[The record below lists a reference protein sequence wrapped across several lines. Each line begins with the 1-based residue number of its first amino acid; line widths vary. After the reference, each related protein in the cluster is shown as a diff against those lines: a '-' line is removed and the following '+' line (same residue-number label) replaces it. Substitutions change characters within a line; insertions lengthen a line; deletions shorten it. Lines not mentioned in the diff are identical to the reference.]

1 MVRVAVIGHG
11 LIGRQRAA
19 AIAALAGEPGATC
32 ALAAT
37 VDPAPRAADLYGATP
52 HFARLEDC
60 PPSSYDAAVIAVP
73 HDLASPLARAAL
85 AQGKPVLVEKPLG
98 LDGAEAR
105 ALAAAASGTH
115 SFVGYNYRY
124 LPTMREAFGRI
135 ARGELGAL
143 RAVDVFL
150 GHGGHPGSAE
160 GWKLRPERAGGGV
173 ILDPG
178 VHLFDL
184 LLCLEP
190 RLALR
195 HVTATRG
202 FWKTGIEEDVV
213 VVMSHGDLMATVR
226 VSHIRWVN
234 TFRIEIGGDGG
245 YVHID
250 GRGGSYGPQVA
261 RFGRRW
267 AWNDGRGHTQRESE
281 ETNDFGLANR
291 SLDVETAEVIRR
303 WSMPGVAAD
312 QIGNAASE
320 AGPGPATFADGV
332 RIAELCDQMY
342 AAIGSVSS
350 Q

>member
-1 MVRVAVIGHG
+1 VAVVGHG

-19 AIAALAGEPGATC
+19 AIATLAGERAVDC
-32 ALAAT
+32 ALVAT
-37 VDPAPRAADLYGATP
+37 VDPMPRAPELYGGAP
-52 HFARLEDC
+52 HFAHLEDC
-60 PPSSYDAAVIAVP
+60 PPGSYDAAVIAVP
-73 HDLASPLARAAL
+73 HDLASPLARAVL

-98 LDGAEAR
+98 LGGGEAR
-105 ALAAAASGTH
+105 ALAAAGAGTR

-124 LPTMREAFGRI
+124 LPAMRAAFGRL

-143 RAVDVFL
+143 RAIDMFL

-190 RLALR
+190 RLELA
-195 HVTATRG
+195 HVSATRG

-213 VVMSHGDLMATVR
+213 VVMRHGDLVATVR

-234 TFRIEIGGDGG
+234 SFRIEIGGDAG
-245 YVHID
+245 YLHID
-250 GRGGSYGPQVA
+250 GRGGSYGSQVA

-267 AWNDGRGHTQRESE
+267 AWNDGRGLSQRESE
-281 ETNDFGLANR
+281 EVEDFGLANQ
-291 SLDVETAEVIRR
+291 SLDVETAEVLRC
-303 WSMPGVAAD
+303 WSGAAATAL
-312 QIGNAASE
+312 GP
-320 AGPGPATFADGV
+320 GPGPATFADGV
-332 RIAELCDQMY
+332 RIAELCDRMY
-342 AAIGSVSS
+342 AAIAP
-350 Q
+350 

>member
-1 MVRVAVIGHG
+1 MVRILVIGHG

-19 AIAALAGEPGATC
+19 AIAALAGAGAADC

-37 VDPAPRAADLYGATP
+37 VDPEPRAPNLHAGVP
-52 HFARLEDC
+52 HFALFEQC
-60 PPSSYDAAVIAVP
+60 PPASYDAAVIAVP
-73 HDLASPLARAAL
+73 HHLASALARAVL

-98 LDGAEAR
+98 INGTESR
-105 ALAAAASGTH
+105 ALAAAAAGTA

-124 LPTMREAFGRI
+124 LPTLREAFARI

-143 RAVDVFL
+143 RSIDVFL

-160 GWKLRPERAGGGV
+160 GWKLRPELAGGGV

-190 RLALR
+190 RLDLR
-195 HVTATRG
+195 HVAATRG

-213 VVMSHGDLMATVR
+213 AVLGHGELLATVR

-234 TFRIEIGGDGG
+234 TFRIEIGGDAG

-250 GRGGSYGPQVA
+250 GRGGSYGSQVV

-267 AWNDGRGHTQRESE
+267 AWNDGRKLSQRESE
-281 ETNDFGLANR
+281 EVRDFGPANQ
-291 SLDVETAEVIRR
+291 SLDVEMAEVVRR
-303 WSMPGVAAD
+303 WAGRAGAAD
-312 QIGNAASE
+312 DT
-320 AGPGPATFADGV
+320 GPGPATFADGV
-332 RIAELCDQMY
+332 RIAELCDRMY
-342 AAIGSVSS
+342 AAIAV
-350 Q
+350 